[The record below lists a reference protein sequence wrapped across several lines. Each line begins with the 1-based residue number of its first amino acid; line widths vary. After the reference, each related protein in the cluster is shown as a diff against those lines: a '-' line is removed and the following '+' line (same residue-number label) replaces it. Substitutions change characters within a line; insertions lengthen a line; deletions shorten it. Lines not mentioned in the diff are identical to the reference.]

1 MQKNYDYIIIG
12 AGSAGCVLAN
22 RLSKDPNNEVLLI
35 EAGGPDKNMFI
46 HIPAGCAKL
55 HKTEVDWGFETVP
68 QENVLN
74 RKLYLPRGKTL
85 GGCSSTNYM
94 AYVRGNK
101 EDYNDWEAQG
111 NKGWGYKDVLP
122 YFKKSEYNEDINNEF
137 HSKEGELNV
146 GFSKTFNTPYA
157 QTFIDACKE
166 VGFEE
171 NKDYNGAVQEGAG
184 HFQNTIK
191 KGKRN
196 SAAVAFLNPIKN
208 RKNLTIL
215 THTLTEKVL
224 IEDDVA
230 VGVQV
235 QDKKG
240 KTVTYHCDKEVII
253 SAGSFNSPQILM
265 LSGIGDQE
273 ELAAHEIDCVKDL
286 PGVGKN
292 LQDHLMY
299 FLGGSTKKQDAQNHH
314 LSIPNQVIDLANY
327 LIFKKGALTL
337 GPLEAVAFGST
348 SQSPDRV
355 DYQFHFAALN
365 TGEKY
370 EADLYDIN
378 TFSTTD
384 GVTVLPTLIRP
395 KSRGTVQLK
404 SNKITDKVIIQPN
417 FLEAEEDRKVLLES
431 GKKAIEVLRSK
442 AFAKVLDQL
451 YIPEN
456 DEALMNHILG
466 NVETVFHPVGTCKM
480 GTDDMAVVDD
490 RLRVKGINKLR
501 VIDASIMPTIV
512 SGNTN
517 APTIMI
523 GEKGADMIL
532 MDAQLEGIQEIQK
545 EDLLSDLNTLKLTDK
560 PPIKIRRDGKEESN
574 I

>member
-1 MQKNYDYIIIG
+1 MKKKYDYIIIG

-22 RLSKDPNNEVLLI
+22 RLSKDPNNKVLLI
-35 EAGGPDKNMFI
+35 EAGGPDKNMYI

-55 HKTEVDWGFETVP
+55 HKTEVDWGFETEP
-68 QENVLN
+68 QKHVLN
-74 RKLYLPRGKTL
+74 RKIYLPRGKTL

-122 YFKKSEYNEDINNEF
+122 YFKKSEHNEDIDNEF

-146 GFSKTFNTPYA
+146 GFSKAFSTPYSQA
-157 QTFIDACKE
+157 FIDACKE

-171 NKDYNGAVQEGAG
+171 NKDYNGAKQKGAG
-184 HFQNTIK
+184 LFQNTIK

-196 SAAVAFLNPIKN
+196 SAAVAFLNPVKD

-215 THTLTEKVL
+215 THTLTEKIL
-224 IEDDVA
+224 IEEDVA
-230 VGVQV
+230 IGVKV
-235 QDKKG
+235 QNKKG
-240 KTVTYHCDKEVII
+240 KSATYHCNKEVIV

-273 ELAAHEIDCVKDL
+273 ELATHGIDCIKDV

-299 FLGGSTKKQDAQNHH
+299 FLSGATKKQDAQNHH
-314 LSIPNQVIDLANY
+314 LTIPNQVIDLAKY
-327 LIFKKGALTL
+327 LISKKGALTQ

-355 DYQFHFAALN
+355 DYQFHFASLS

-370 EADLYDIN
+370 DADLYDIN
-378 TFSTTD
+378 TLPTKD
-384 GVTVLPTLIRP
+384 GVTILPTLLRP
-395 KSRGTVQLK
+395 KSRGTVKLK
-404 SNKITDKVIIQPN
+404 SNKVTDKVLIQPN

-431 GKKAIEVLRSK
+431 GKKAIEILKSNT
-442 AFAKVLDQL
+442 FTKVLDQL
-451 YIPEN
+451 YIPKD
-456 DEALMNHILG
+456 DEALMKHILE

-490 RLRVKGINKLR
+490 RLRVKGIDQLR

-532 MDAQLEGIQEIQK
+532 MDAQMEGVKEIPK
-545 EDLLSDLNTLKLTDK
+545 EDLLSELNTLQLTDK
-560 PPIKIRRDGKEESN
+560 PPVKIRRDGKEEN
-574 I
+574 NA

>member
-1 MQKNYDYIIIG
+1 MQKKYDYIIIG

-22 RLSKDPNNEVLLI
+22 RLSKDPNNKVLLI

-55 HKTEVDWGFETVP
+55 HKTEVDWGFETEP
-68 QENVLN
+68 QEHILN
-74 RKLYLPRGKTL
+74 RKIYLPRGKTL

-122 YFKKSEYNEDINNEF
+122 YFKKSEHNEDIDNEF
-137 HSKEGELNV
+137 HNKGGELNV
-146 GFSKTFNTPYA
+146 GFSKAFSTPYSQA
-157 QTFIDACKE
+157 FIDACKE
-166 VGFEE
+166 VGFKE
-171 NKDYNGAVQEGAG
+171 NKDYNGAEQKGAG
-184 HFQNTIK
+184 LFQNTIK
-191 KGKRN
+191 GGKRN
-196 SAAVAFLNPIKN
+196 SAAVAFLNPVKD

-215 THTLTEKVL
+215 THTLTEKIL

-230 VGVQV
+230 VGVKV

-240 KTVTYHCDKEVII
+240 TTATYHCNKEII
-253 SAGSFNSPQILM
+253 VSAGSFNSPQILM
-265 LSGIGDQE
+265 LSGIGDRE
-273 ELAAHEIDCVKDL
+273 ELANHGIDCVKNL

-299 FLGGSTKKQDAQNHH
+299 FLGAATKNQDAQNHH
-314 LSIPNQVIDLANY
+314 LKIPNQVIDLANY
-327 LIFKKGALTL
+327 VLFKKGALTQ
-337 GPLEAVAFGST
+337 GPLEAVAFEST

-355 DYQFHFAALN
+355 DYQFHFASLS
-365 TGEKY
+365 TGENY

-378 TFSTTD
+378 TLPTKD
-384 GVTVLPTLIRP
+384 GVTVLPTLLRP
-395 KSRGTVQLK
+395 KSRGTVKLK

-431 GKKAIEVLRSK
+431 GKKAIEILQSK
-442 AFAKVLDQL
+442 AFSKVLDKL
-451 YIPEN
+451 YTPES
-456 DEALMNHILG
+456 DEALMKHILE

-490 RLRVKGINKLR
+490 RLRVKGIGQLR

-532 MDAQLEGIQEIQK
+532 MDAQMEGVQAVQK
-545 EDLLSDLNTLKLTDK
+545 DDLLTELNTLKLSDK
-560 PPIKIRRDGKEESN
+560 PPVKIRRDGKEETN
-574 I
+574 